1 MARKLRE
8 RVSSR
13 QLFVY
18 LMIGAVVCFLL
29 PLRVTNSVDHVLSM
43 LVTPFSKGSRDLA
56 VPINKLRRDR
66 SSGISAKSYQQ
77 LENQFVNTRQELRYY
92 QKLTEQ
98 LSMVRQ
104 QLGLER
110 VKFIVARVTG
120 SDTSN
125 LREVKYLDRGASDQV
140 QMGQAVLSCV
150 ETAKGGDGKAEA
162 KDIYRMAVVG
172 QIVGEAGKVT
182 SNLQL
187 VSDPG
192 FCQKVVIEPNWQR
205 GENWRAEGLLKGKGM
220 GQIEV
225 TMISTRDPVQPGDT
239 VLSQL
244 KDLSVEMIIG
254 TVMSC
259 RPQENNRVEWQIS
272 VRPAVD
278 LYNLR
283 EVVVVGN

>member
-1 MARKLRE
+1 
-8 RVSSR
+8 
-13 QLFVY
+13 
-18 LMIGAVVCFLL
+18 MIGAVVCLLL

-43 LVTPFSKGSRDLA
+43 LVMPFSKGSRDLA
-56 VPINKLRRDR
+56 VPINNLRRDR
-66 SSGISAKSYQQ
+66 SSEISAKSYQQ
-77 LENQFVNTRQELRYY
+77 LENQFVNTRGELRYY

-110 VKFIVARVTG
+110 VKLVVARVTG

-172 QIVGEAGKVT
+172 QIVGEAGKMT

-225 TMISTRDPVQPGDT
+225 TMISTRDPVRPGDT

-254 TVMSC
+254 TVISC

>member
-1 MARKLRE
+1 
-8 RVSSR
+8 
-13 QLFVY
+13 
-18 LMIGAVVCFLL
+18 MIGAVVCFLL

>member
-8 RVSSR
+8 RISSR

-18 LMIGAVVCFLL
+18 LMIGAVVCLLL

-56 VPINKLRRDR
+56 VPINNLRRDR
-66 SSGISAKSYQQ
+66 SSEISAKSYQQ
-77 LENQFVNTRQELRYY
+77 LENQFVNTRGELRYY

-150 ETAKGGDGKAEA
+150 ETAKGGDGKTEA

-259 RPQENNRVEWQIS
+259 RPQENNRMEWQIS